1 MGAASLAGSDGR
13 VEGGV
18 AVCRLAND
26 VEGMLDHAQS
36 LIAMLKQ
43 SEIDLGRI
51 LLKFPGTS
59 AGIQTASR

>member
-1 MGAASLAGSDGR
+1 MQSILQTLIVYEGSI
-13 VEGGV
+13 VV
-18 AVCRLAND
+18 YRLAND

-36 LIAMLKQ
+36 LIRMLKQ
-43 SEIDLGRI
+43 SEIDLSRI